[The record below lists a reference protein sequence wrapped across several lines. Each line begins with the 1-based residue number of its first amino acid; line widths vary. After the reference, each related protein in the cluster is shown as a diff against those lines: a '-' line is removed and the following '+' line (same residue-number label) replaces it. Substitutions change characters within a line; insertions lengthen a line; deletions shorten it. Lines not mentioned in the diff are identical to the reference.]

1 MPGASEPSVSGSP
14 FQFTWRLAWPSGK
27 TVMLLLLAIFLAL
40 HVLAGLILQGQ
51 PQGGPTP
58 AQGEKAMSLYD

>member
-1 MPGASEPSVSGSP
+1 MPGASEPSVSGSS

-40 HVLAGLILQGQ
+40 HVIAGWILQDQ
-51 PQGGPTP
+51 TQGRAAR
-58 AQGEKAMSLYD
+58 AQEEKTISLYD